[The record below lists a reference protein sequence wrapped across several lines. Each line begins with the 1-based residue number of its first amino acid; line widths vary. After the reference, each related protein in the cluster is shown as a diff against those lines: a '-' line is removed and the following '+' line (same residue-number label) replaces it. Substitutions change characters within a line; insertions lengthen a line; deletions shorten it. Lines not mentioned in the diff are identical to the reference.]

1 MVVCMYWRLLVLN
14 IGKVNITQTKH
25 RVTLSLPTFWR
36 TACLWICVCTS
47 DRDSVGT
54 CRVVIDWLISCY
66 GNRVLPHYFIPE
78 QNLIGHLSESM
89 CKKVHDWLVCVR
101 DDLYSIILSSVNT
114 DGHLP
119 VVIGDMCRQ
128 LQVSPVSPDCDYRE
142 LVSTLCVH
150 DRAREVLEEATDQIK
165 PGSQWYRIMEMLW
178 MGFWSSGYWDFI
190 YVVIQKWFN
199 TNNAAQGCI
208 TIPET
213 ILLPIIDNIHT
224 VVKDGYGDMFRQV
237 LYRYMGDCYHV
248 MYAYYACVCLLP
260 NSSTNSLQLTC
271 HDKAVHYYTLG
282 RGDGSPRWL
291 EWQGTG
297 RLCQTGHILLP
308 QWSVESVRG
317 YTPGTRTTAGK

>member
-142 LVSTLCVH
+142 LVSTLCG
-150 DRAREVLEEATDQIK
+150 
-165 PGSQWYRIMEMLW
+165 P
-178 MGFWSSGYWDFI
+178 
-190 YVVIQKWFN
+190 
-199 TNNAAQGCI
+199 
-208 TIPET
+208 
-213 ILLPIIDNIHT
+213 
-224 VVKDGYGDMFRQV
+224 
-237 LYRYMGDCYHV
+237 
-248 MYAYYACVCLLP
+248 
-260 NSSTNSLQLTC
+260 
-271 HDKAVHYYTLG
+271 
-282 RGDGSPRWL
+282 
-291 EWQGTG
+291 WQGQG
-297 RLCQTGHILLP
+297 GAGGGHRP
-308 QWSVESVRG
+308 DKTWESVVQDNGDALDGILVIRLLG
-317 YTPGTRTTAGK
+317 FYICRDSEMV